1 GSLMLSVAAARGIY
15 LPRGRELVS
24 ACFSGIL
31 TLGIGNAALVFAE
44 VYIPSGLAGLI
55 VTIAPFWLIGMEALL
70 PGGERLHLPT
80 IAGMLVGFAGA
91 CLLFTP
97 ETGAGID
104 RRVLLGFVILQF
116 GAAGWSFGSIYQRRQ
131 VKRAHPV
138 IVGGVQQLAAGLAVT
153 PFALAIREH

>member
-1 GSLMLSVAAARGIY
+1 FRPYLALSAVCFFWGTTYLGIRVALETFPPLALVATRFLISGSLMLAVAAIRGTY
-15 LPRGRELVS
+15 LPRGRELAS

-55 VTIAPFWLIGMEALL
+55 VTIAPFWLIGVEALL

-97 ETGAGID
+97 ETGTGID
-104 RRVLLGFVILQF
+104 RRVLLGFVI
-116 GAAGWSFGSIYQRRQ
+116 
-131 VKRAHPV
+131 
-138 IVGGVQQLAAGLAVT
+138 
-153 PFALAIREH
+153 